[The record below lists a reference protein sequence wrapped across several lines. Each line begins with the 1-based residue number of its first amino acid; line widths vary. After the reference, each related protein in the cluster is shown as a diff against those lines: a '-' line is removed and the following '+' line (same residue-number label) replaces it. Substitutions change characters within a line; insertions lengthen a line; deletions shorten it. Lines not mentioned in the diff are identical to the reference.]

1 MKEINIEQLGAV
13 LGQAITIRGSGSPTC
28 APERQK
34 NMVTLLRAELDVSAN
49 GESVETDLYCF
60 VVQSNT
66 DYSDECNLGGFRSYT
81 IHQFADEAQAVKF
94 YENHIAS
101 GAQEQ

>member
-1 MKEINIEQLGAV
+1 MKEINVEQLGAV
-13 LGQAITIRGSGSPTC
+13 LGQAITVQGDSSPTC
-28 APERQK
+28 APEGQK
-34 NMVTLLRAELDVSAN
+34 SMVTLLRAELDASA
-49 GESVETDLYCF
+49 DLYCF

-81 IHQFADEAQAVKF
+81 IHQFTDEAQAVKF

-101 GAQEQ
+101 GAQG